1 MLKKTIKYTDFDGKE
16 RVEDFY
22 FNLTQI
28 ELTKMS
34 VSKDEGLETY
44 IRKIIESKNMKE
56 IFDIFQEI
64 ILMAYGEKSED
75 GKRFIKKKNGVRLAD
90 EFADSAAFEALFV
103 ELASDEKVAAE
114 FFQGI
119 IPNEAQAV
127 INA

>member
-75 GKRFIKKKNGVRLAD
+75 GKRFVKKKNGVRLAD

>member
-34 VSKDEGLETY
+34 VSKEEGLDTY
-44 IRKIIESKNMKE
+44 ITKIIESKNMKE
-56 IFDIFQEI
+56 IFEVFQEI

-75 GKRFIKKKNGVRLAD
+75 GKRFIKKKDGRRLAD
-90 EFADSAAFEALFV
+90 DFADSAAYDALFV
-103 ELASDEKVAAE
+103 ELASNEKVAAD

-119 IPNEAQAV
+119 IPNDVQAA